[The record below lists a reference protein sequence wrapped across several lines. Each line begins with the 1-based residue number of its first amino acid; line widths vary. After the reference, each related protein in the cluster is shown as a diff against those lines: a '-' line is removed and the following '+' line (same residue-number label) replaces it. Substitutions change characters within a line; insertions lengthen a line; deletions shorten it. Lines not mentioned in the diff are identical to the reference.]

1 MKNQMRYVMQFVALL
16 FAILLLPF
24 GVSAKSLIPM
34 GHSIGVELQLQ
45 NVYLT
50 NDVLLK
56 NGTWLKAGDTIQAI
70 NSQQVKTLEEVKSL
84 FISSSGKLMDVKLK
98 RQQKTQHIKIMKEEL
113 EPMLSFFRDQTDGI
127 GTLTFI
133 DPETKEYGALGHQ
146 IIDSVVSAPPK
157 FSSGS
162 IFYAS
167 IEQIKKSVP
176 GEPGYKIS
184 SIEHNAGQLGSIAEN
199 NVYGIFGKW
208 SNTLEQGLP
217 KPMEIMQPSE
227 IKVGK
232 AQLLTTIEGKKVEAF
247 DVKITKVDDK
257 TMQFEVT
264 DAQLKKKT
272 GGILQGMSG
281 SPIIQNGR
289 FVGAVTHMY
298 IESPE
303 KGAAIPLTEMLKRQ
317 PS

>member
-24 GVSAKSLIPM
+24 GASAKSLIPM

-70 NSQQVKTLEEVKSL
+70 NSQQINTLEEVKSL
-84 FISSSGKLMDVKLK
+84 FVSSSGKLMDVKLK

-133 DPETKEYGALGHQ
+133 DPDTKEYGALGHQ

-257 TMQFEVT
+257 TLQFEVT
-264 DAQLKKKT
+264 DAQLKQKT

-303 KGAAIPLTEMLKRQ
+303 KGAAIPLTEMLKKQ